1 MSEPNHLIHHVI
13 HSAKRWG
20 DDMAQII
27 ELSPQGD
34 LQSTPLWPLHHAL
47 RQLSPQQ
54 AAHYL
59 PLTSPQQRE
68 DLWELDL
75 WQKDH
80 LDPSAFEFWLTTLSQ
95 VNSLELQREFVQ
107 SEQFALYLRG
117 AFALSTFDQE
127 DPQYPE
133 HDNFFLTDDQLLLIA
148 YNPSFQWANEL
159 QQLLRALYCELGVE
173 YAYAHLFKVLVTSFS
188 LLQEEQYCLKKN
200 RLQNHGIIDYY
211 QAQEMLFPMADEI
224 AVAKFIR
231 SKTQSS
237 SKISVQS
244 KNQGAR
250 RGAVMPFA
258 TALGAVHAEVAK
270 VGEPERVDFLHYDF
284 LQLVNASLSVE
295 EALKGSELTLFRVGT
310 KTCHY
315 LRIGLD
321 QLKTH
326 RSFGQGSAFDLF
338 SFVEVY
344 RIGRTLVHVQQRH
357 LRQALAHNHG
367 PAAAAPDSPNSPA
380 PSRFLGPYFQ
390 RLVEGSLQ
398 HHPPVVSS
406 HGQQPALEVV
416 DGKTF
421 EAWVKEVRR
430 LREALPFIHQLE
442 QSYRQMVDD
451 GRLKN
456 EFALNYTAREIDFEA
471 LVLSSFIN
479 FDLGHVSDP
488 QSHPKLGLAIEEL
501 VAFGQKYFDH
511 QGRIN
516 PLTESQ
522 LARSIESFLKAFGLE
537 RVSSMD
543 YYIRLLL
550 DEHLGELDMAALGR
564 QDFVHVGGPIL
575 LPTISGG

>member
-1 MSEPNHLIHHVI
+1 
-13 HSAKRWG
+13 
-20 DDMAQII
+20 MAQII
-27 ELSPQGD
+27 QLSPHGD

-47 RQLSPQQ
+47 RQLSPEQ
-54 AAHYL
+54 AAQYL
-59 PLTSPQQRE
+59 PQTSPEQRE
-68 DLWELDL
+68 ALWELDL

-80 LDPSAFEFWLTTLSQ
+80 LDPPAFEFWLTTLCR

-107 SEQFALYLRG
+107 SEQFALYFKG
-117 AFALSTFDQE
+117 VFTLSTFDQE

-133 HDNFFLTDDQLLLIA
+133 HDNFFLTDDQLLLIE
-148 YNPSFQWANEL
+148 YDPSYQWADEL

-173 YAYAHLFKVLVTSFS
+173 YAYAHLFKILVTSYS
-188 LLQEEQYCLKKN
+188 LLQEEQYCLKKH
-200 RLQNHGIIDYY
+200 RLQNHGIIDYF
-211 QAQEMLFPMADEI
+211 QAREMLFPMADEV
-224 AVAKFIR
+224 AVINFIR
-231 SKTQSS
+231 SKTPGPGTV
-237 SKISVQS
+237 SVQS

-270 VGEPERVDFLHYDF
+270 VGEPERMDFLHYDF
-284 LQLVNASLSVE
+284 LQLVNASLSE
-295 EALKGSELTLFRVGT
+295 AEALKGSELALFRVGT
-310 KTCHY
+310 KTCHS

-326 RSFGQGSAFDLF
+326 RSLGQGSAFDLF

-357 LRQALAHNHG
+357 LRRALAQNYG
-367 PAAAAPDSPNSPA
+367 PAAPNSPLSLSR
-380 PSRFLGPYFQ
+380 SRFLGPYFQ

-398 HHPPVVSS
+398 HHLPVISG

-430 LREALPFIHQLE
+430 LREALPFIHRLE
-442 QSYRQMVDD
+442 RSYRQMVDD
-451 GRLKN
+451 GQLKS
-456 EFALNYTAREIDFEA
+456 EFSLNYRADEIDFEA

-488 QSHPKLGLAIEEL
+488 QGHPKLGLAIEEL
-501 VAFGQKYFDH
+501 LAFGPKYFDH

-522 LARSIESFLKAFGLE
+522 LARSIGSFLKTFGLE

-550 DEHLGELDMAALGR
+550 DEHLGDLDIAALGE

-575 LPTISGG
+575 LNTINA